1 MFYYAQS
8 ILEEHNE
15 IFMLAASL
23 SLTYL
28 DILLG
33 HNITNQNGD
42 VL

>member
-1 MFYYAQS
+1 MFYYARS
-8 ILEEHNE
+8 TIEEHNE

-33 HNITNQNGD
+33 YNTTNQNGD